1 MNTTIC
7 TYCEGNDTKLIV
19 VSKDKNRIKVHTAA
33 VFDVVQ
39 SALEMEDSITGLKIE
54 GEELSF
60 EGTSGAKTSS
70 ERSIALS
77 SISLINE
84 ALKGYNLK
92 KSLFIPAIT
101 EPSIYYH
108 VFEGSKLGRSAKVTQ
123 DIIDDIQAS
132 KNITIDKDDL
142 GYIELSDKSLLAV
155 FLSGEVSC
163 IKLISSLAH
172 FNGKRYYK
180 IPTVKSAEIS
190 LAYYI
195 AKKKKFFPD
204 DQSLIVYIGKETSK
218 LIFLQGRKLKH
229 IGSTLDIGTLNLH
242 TYDVYF
248 SKILLEMENGG
259 ISALDNIIVCGEDD
273 SENLILSF
281 YGTFPEANVSR
292 LQFEDMDLSTVDA
305 GSKEKFSSFSVPVA
319 VAQEYFDELA
329 ETYQGI
335 NLLPRYVK
343 EEQKAFQFAWH
354 GFVMLPILFFAAFF
368 ITLKIL
374 VNQKE
379 INQLD
384 KQISE
389 QTIKLRQNQEILN
402 DISNLQGKISNFSQT
417 QVLLD
422 SASVGTGIW
431 SATLEEISHYMGL
444 RRNIWLT
451 KLSKD
456 DAGKITLEGYSLN
469 RNVLTDFAFS
479 IESAE
484 LKSVTYEA
492 LREKDA
498 YRFNI
503 IFNSSGIK
511 SNPKT
516 GTGINE

>member
-1 MNTTIC
+1 MNTIIC
-7 TYCEGNDTKLIV
+7 TYCEGNDTKIIV
-19 VSKDKNRIKVHTAA
+19 VTRDKNHIKVHTAA
-33 VFDVVQ
+33 TFDVVQ
-39 SALEMEDSITGLKIE
+39 SALELEDSITGLKID
-54 GEELSF
+54 GDELSF
-60 EGTSGAKTSS
+60 EGTSGSKTST
-70 ERSIALS
+70 ERSVALS
-77 SISLINE
+77 SISLIND
-84 ALKGYNLK
+84 ALKNYNLK

-108 VFEGSKLGRSAKVTQ
+108 LFEGSKVGKSSKVTQ

-132 KNITIDKDDL
+132 KNITIDKEDL
-142 GYIELSDKSLLAV
+142 GYTELADKSLLAV

-172 FNGKRYYK
+172 YNGKRYYK

-190 LAYYI
+190 LAYYV

-204 DQSLIVYIGKETSK
+204 DQSLIVYIGKENSK

-229 IGSTLDIGTLNLH
+229 IGSTLDIGTINLH

-259 ISALDNIIVCGEDD
+259 ITALDNIIVCGEDD

-292 LQFEDMDLSTVDA
+292 LQFDDLDFTSVDA
-305 GSKEKFSSFSVPVA
+305 NTKEKFSSFSVPVA

-329 ETYQGI
+329 ETYHGI

-354 GFVMLPILFFAAFF
+354 GFAMLPLLFFAAFF

-384 KQISE
+384 TQISE
-389 QTIKLRQNQEILN
+389 QTIKLRQNQAILN
-402 DISNLQGKISNFSQT
+402 KISDLQGKIGNFSQT
-417 QVLLD
+417 QVILD

-431 SATLEEISHYMGL
+431 SKTLEKISHYIGL
-444 RRNIWLT
+444 RKNIWIT
-451 KLSKD
+451 KLAKD
-456 DAGKITLEGYSLN
+456 DAGKILLEGYALN
-469 RNVLTDFAFS
+469 RDVLTDFAFS
-479 IESAE
+479 IETAE
-484 LKSVTYEA
+484 LKSVTYES
-492 LREKDA
+492 LRERNVYK
-498 YRFNI
+498 FNI
-503 IFNSSGIK
+503 VFNSSG
-511 SNPKT
+511 T
-516 GTGINE
+516 GTVNKTINE

>member
-1 MNTTIC
+1 MSKIIF
-7 TYCEGNDTKLIV
+7 TYCEGNDTKIIV
-19 VSKDKNRIKVHTAA
+19 ASKDKNHIKIHSAA
-33 VFDVVQ
+33 TFDVVQ
-39 SALEMEDSITGLKIE
+39 SALELEDSITGLKID
-54 GEELSF
+54 GDELSF
-60 EGTSGAKTSS
+60 EGTSGAKTSN
-70 ERSIALS
+70 ERTIALS

-92 KSLFIPAIT
+92 KSLFVPAIT

-108 VFEGSKLGRSAKVTQ
+108 LFEGSKVGKSSKITQ

-132 KNITIDKDDL
+132 KNITINKEDL
-142 GYIELSDKSLLAV
+142 AYIELADKSLLAV

-172 FNGKRYYK
+172 YNGRRYYR

-190 LAYYI
+190 LAYYV

-218 LIFLQGRKLKH
+218 LIFLHGRKLKH
-229 IGSTLDIGTLNLH
+229 IGSTLDIGTVNLH

-292 LQFEDMDLSTVDA
+292 LQFDDLDLSSINEDI
-305 GSKEKFSSFSVPVA
+305 KEKFSSFSVPTA

-354 GFVMLPILFFAAFF
+354 GFALLPILFFAAFF
-368 ITLKIL
+368 ITLRIL
-374 VNQKE
+374 INQKE
-379 INQLD
+379 INKLD
-384 KQISE
+384 TQISE
-389 QTIKLRQNQEILN
+389 QTVRLRQNQAILN
-402 DISNLQGKISNFSQT
+402 EISELQGKISNFSQT
-417 QVLLD
+417 QIILD

-431 SATLEEISHYMGL
+431 FNTLESISHFIGL
-444 RRNIWLT
+444 RKNIWLT
-451 KLSKD
+451 KLSTSD
-456 DAGKITLEGYSLN
+456 NGDIALEGYALN
-469 RNVLTDFAFS
+469 RNILTEFAYS
-479 IESAE
+479 IETAE

-492 LREKDA
+492 LREKNAFKFD
-498 YRFNI
+498 I
-503 IFNSSGIK
+503 IFNSSGITTANK
-511 SNPKT
+511 N
-516 GTGINE
+516 INE